1 VLRGTVVCVVRIGVT
16 GHRSFDDVQDVVR
29 RVDRVLD
36 DVCGRHDGAEL
47 EVWSS
52 LAEGADRLVV
62 DLLLQRGGDLVVVLP
77 LAADDYRN
85 DFADPGS
92 AAEFDRL
99 LALASDVRTAT
110 PADALREAAYEAA
123 GYELLGGVDVLVAL
137 WDGAPPRGRGG
148 TAEVVAEARRR
159 GREVVVVP
167 VTRDNV

>member
-1 VLRGTVVCVVRIGVT
+1 MVRIGVT
-16 GHRSFDDVQDVVR
+16 GHRSFDDVDDVER

-36 DVCGRHDGAEL
+36 DVCGRHDGADI

-62 DLLLQRGGDLVVVLP
+62 ELLLRRDAELVVVLP
-77 LAADDYRN
+77 LPADDYRN
-85 DFADPGS
+85 DFADPAS
-92 AAEFDRL
+92 QAEFDRL
-99 LALASDVRTAT
+99 LGGAQDVRLAQ
-110 PADALREAAYEAA
+110 PADETREAAYEAA
-123 GYELLGGVDVLVAL
+123 GFEMLDAVDVLVAL
-137 WDGAPPRGRGG
+137 WDGAPSRGRGG